1 MTPLKRKLIAQIRAD
16 GPLTIAQF
24 MAAGLYD
31 PQHGYYARAPLI
43 GEDGDFITAP
53 EISQM
58 FGELIGLWCVNE
70 WEAMGRPET
79 LQLVEFGPGRGLLIA
94 DAWRAC
100 RIRPAF
106 QAAAQITLIEI
117 NKGLQRAQREAL
129 AGVGAHAEH
138 RVALEDVPEGP
149 TLILMNEF
157 LDCLPVREFIHDAHG
172 WRERVV
178 GVTPD
183 DPDEI
188 QFGLGGAID
197 AALLPAHLRAGEE
210 GDAAEFAPGLSG
222 WIDQIAARLAAN
234 PGRALII
241 DYATD
246 GRGHTLQAMAAHEKV
261 HPLQCPGEAD
271 LTACVDLA
279 YAASLAR
286 AAGLAAA
293 GPIGQGEFLN
303 ALGIEARAA
312 TLSRA
317 HPESAASIARGR
329 RRLTHADEMGALF
342 QALCLSTPQLPAP
355 AGF

>member
-1 MTPLKRKLIAQIRAD
+1 
-16 GPLTIAQF
+16 

-53 EISQM
+53 EMSQM

-70 WEAMGRPET
+70 WEAMGRPPA
-79 LQLVEFGPGRGLLIA
+79 LQLVEFGPGRGVLMA
-94 DAWRAC
+94 DAWRAA

-106 QAAAQITLIEI
+106 LAAAAISLIEI
-117 NKGLQRAQREAL
+117 NDGLKRAQRTAL
-129 AGVGAHAEH
+129 AAVGAEPTH
-138 RVALEDVPEGP
+138 RASLDEVPEGP

-157 LDCLPVREFIHDAHG
+157 LDCLPVREFVRMRTDSG
-172 WRERVV
+172 LMWRERVV
-178 GVTPD
+178 GLAPD
-183 DPDEI
+183 DPEEI
-188 QFGLGGAID
+188 QFGL
-197 AALLPAHLRAGEE
+197 AAAVHDSVLPPHLRGGED
-210 GDAAEFAPGLSG
+210 GAAAEFAPGLAG
-222 WIDQIAARLAAN
+222 WIDQIAARLRAQ

-246 GRGHTLQAMAAHEKV
+246 GRGHTLQAMAAHEHV

-279 YAASLAR
+279 HAADLAR
-286 AAGLAAA
+286 ATGLDAA
-293 GPIGQGEFLN
+293 GPVPQGALLM
-303 ALGIEARAA
+303 ALGVEARAA
-312 TLSRA
+312 ALSRA
-317 HPESAASIARGR
+317 HPESAAQIARGL
-329 RRLTHADEMGALF
+329 RRLTHRDEMGALF